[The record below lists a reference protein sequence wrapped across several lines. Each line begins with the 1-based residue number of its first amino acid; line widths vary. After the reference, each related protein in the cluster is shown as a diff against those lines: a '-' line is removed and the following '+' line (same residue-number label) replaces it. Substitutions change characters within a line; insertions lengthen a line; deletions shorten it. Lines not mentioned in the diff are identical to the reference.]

1 MNAQPDE
8 TAPEP
13 HCAGWVLPLLLA
25 CSVLLLFLPT
35 PIGMTTGAQ
44 RLIAIAVL
52 MAGLWVTQAVPLAA
66 TSLLPLALF
75 PLFGIQ
81 TAEETSKAFVEDV
94 LFLYIGG
101 MILALGI
108 ERWNLHRRI
117 ALNIVSVVGV
127 SPRRMVFG
135 FGAATFGLSMW
146 ISNTACT
153 MLMLPI
159 GLAMLKI
166 LDDDADENTGVRR
179 SAPLAVPKRST

>member
-1 MNAQPDE
+1 
-8 TAPEP
+8 
-13 HCAGWVLPLLLA
+13 
-25 CSVLLLFLPT
+25 
-35 PIGMTTGAQ
+35 MTTGAQ

-108 ERWNLHRRI
+108 ERWNCLKYRVCCRCEPSPDGVWI
-117 ALNIVSVVGV
+117 WSGDFRVVNVDQQYG
-127 SPRRMVFG
+127 MY
-135 FGAATFGLSMW
+135 
-146 ISNTACT
+146 
-153 MLMLPI
+153 
-159 GLAMLKI
+159 
-166 LDDDADENTGVRR
+166 DADAADR
-179 SAPLAVPKRST
+179 SGNAKDSG